1 MAERVLRDRARQP
14 AAVFAAAFW
23 IVLVA
28 GFAWFWWFM

>member
-1 MAERVLRDRARQP
+1 MGERVLQVKQP

-28 GFAWFWWFM
+28 GVAWYWWLG